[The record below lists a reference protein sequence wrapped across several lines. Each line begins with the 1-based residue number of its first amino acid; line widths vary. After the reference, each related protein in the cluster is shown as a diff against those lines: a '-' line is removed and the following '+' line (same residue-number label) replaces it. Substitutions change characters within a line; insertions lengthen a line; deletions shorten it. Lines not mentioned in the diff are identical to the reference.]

1 MDNKEQERPTDKPII
16 LIEFFDATHD
26 PGWEKEDKDF
36 RGCGTCSVVGFKM
49 QEDKDCVVL
58 AMMRS
63 DGGRCT
69 ERMIVPKGAILVVE
83 RLKEEEHDSS
93 NKSTG

>member
-1 MDNKEQERPTDKPII
+1 MNKPIV

-26 PGWEKEDKDF
+26 PGWAKETDDF

-49 QEDKDCVVL
+49 QEDKKCIVL

-63 DGGRCT
+63 DGGRCS
-69 ERMIVPKGAILVVE
+69 ERIIIPKGAVIRTY
-83 RLKEEEHDSS
+83 RLNS
-93 NKSTG
+93 